1 MKLRRNL
8 FLIAL
13 IFALSLI
20 VAAPKNYPVSLN
32 LFSQNINFTI
42 SSPNLKI
49 GNWMRDLE
57 LKLGLDLRGG
67 TEVILQ
73 ADMSSIAE
81 ADRGDALDS
90 VREVI
95 SRRVDMYGVTEASV
109 KTITTQNDYRLS
121 VALPGVEDPD
131 EVLALIGSTAKL
143 DFRELAPT
151 ASSSATLEDFVPTDL
166 SGSDLAR
173 ANVSFNPEDGTPEVG
188 LTFNERGAEKFSQIT
203 ERNVGKP
210 LAIFLDE
217 VPLQAPIVQVKIDGG
232 SAVISG
238 DYTLE
243 DVKNI
248 VLQLNAGAL
257 PVSVSVIKQQ
267 NISPT
272 LGEDSIRSSLTAG
285 GVGLILVVLF
295 MVLNYRFLGFVAS
308 LGLIF
313 YGVLTLALYK
323 LIPITLTLPGLAG
336 FILSIGMAVDS
347 NILIFERMK
356 EETRK
361 GNSFERSM
369 ELGFGKAW
377 DAIKDANIATLI
389 TTFILYNPFDWSF
402 LNSSGL
408 VRGFAL
414 TLFLG
419 IVISLFTSLFVTRTL
434 LRAIINH
441 K

>member
-73 ADMSSIAE
+73 ADMSNIAE

-361 GNSFERSM
+361 GNSFEHSM